1 MHKARTSIALVVF
14 AASCLCAKADLN
26 WFLRPEMG
34 RLDFPSRHYSN
45 EPCYGIEIGRQFGPQ
60 GAHEVNLEWTR
71 SNLEYSAFPDPKLI
85 GGASIIAS
93 GHIQPILVG
102 YRYYFG
108 PAGSR
113 LRFFAGPSFGMAK
126 ASVDVS
132 YWADLPV
139 QFRGTTDR
147 WRFCSGGK
155 AGLALSLTPKCSLQ
169 IGYRYLLMTD
179 LGYFNTSGSSSNYND
194 GAMQYAVIRLN
205 SINATHLFFSAL
217 SFSF

>member
-132 YWADLPV
+132 YWADFSTQGCGYYVAADLNGPGGCPMTNIAPGIGYPTGRNNASVVWGPV
-139 QFRGTTDR
+139 QAIGIGSWFG
-147 WRFCSGGK
+147 
-155 AGLALSLTPKCSLQ
+155 AGVPTKEP
-169 IGYRYLLMTD
+169 
-179 LGYFNTSGSSSNYND
+179 
-194 GAMQYAVIRLN
+194 
-205 SINATHLFFSAL
+205 
-217 SFSF
+217 